1 MRSLHAPTPKG
12 VGAALLGVICLGAA
26 TACSAAKHQAVQPA
40 GGSTVATL
48 ARPQPRTAATPTAL
62 VALQISHQAYSRPSI
77 HASRLERVA
86 ALRPLTGE
94 RTTLPV
100 LGRSGS
106 GSSVWLHVLLPGRP
120 NGHAGWIARR
130 GTVARST
137 SWAIHVDLSARRVT
151 ISRAGRAVRTDRAVV
166 GKPSTPTPRG
176 RFFVEEVIALP
187 PSAVGAPFAL
197 ALSARSN
204 VFQVFDG
211 GPGEIALHGLM
222 NVGGTLGTAS
232 SHGCVRLDNGTMRW
246 LVKRIRPGTPVTIA
260 R

>member
-1 MRSLHAPTPKG
+1 MMPWLHAPAPKS

-26 TACSAAKHQAVQPA
+26 TACSATHQAARPA
-40 GGSTVATL
+40 GGSTAMRVLPTH
-48 ARPQPRTAATPTAL
+48 RTAVAPTAL
-62 VALQISHQAYSRPSI
+62 VALKIAHRAYSRPSTRT
-77 HASRLERVA
+77 APLERVSA
-86 ALRPLTGE
+86 VRPLTGE

-100 LGRSGS
+100 LGQSGH
-106 GSSVWLHVLLPGRP
+106 GSSAWLHVLLPGRP
-120 NGHAGWIARR
+120 NGHAGWIAKR
-130 GTVARST
+130 GTVGRVT
-137 SWAIHVDLSARRVT
+137 RWRIDVHLSARRVT
-151 ISRAGRAVRTDRAVV
+151 VLRAGRVMRTARAVV

-176 RFFVEEVIALP
+176 RFFVEKVIALP

-232 SHGCVRLDNGTMRW
+232 SHGCVRLDNGAMRW